1 MHGSERSLILKE
13 KFMAEVSGP
22 IEVIARLNGPSSL
35 PLPQS
40 VQRYGAQHLLTPQIA
55 RHPAFKLS
63 DIHDLS
69 KDELRERTMEK
80 VSPGRAPICLLVTNR
95 VLIRL

>member
-22 IEVIARLNGPSSL
+22 IEVIARLNGP
-35 PLPQS
+35 PPFPQS
-40 VQRYGAQHLLTPQIA
+40 GQRYGAIHLLTLQIA

-80 VSPGRAPICLLVTNR
+80 VSPGRAIIICLLLTVRVT
-95 VLIRL
+95 IRL